1 MYAVYEFAFDTMYA
15 VYMCHACSEHA
26 HADMIRQDCTNL
38 LCTCA
43 QILRTCRIWNR
54 EPAQNMSTCDS
65 SQTCHVATFRTKSR
79 LGGFGWHHV
88 WYMVGSSETNFRRFR
103 GFRGFGRQ
111 KCRKCT
117 FWRKCTFS
125 MFPANSALSRL
136 FAQSRESAGLARNMC
151 QVLKKSSKPA
161 KPGFQVLY
169 IDHFQLPPRWKMTG
183 EDGDPFRGRRWH
195 CPSKRSIFE
204 KNLLFTKSLKIAEK
218 GTFFSFTPKNRWK
231 SLFFYPPKSDF
242 CRLPRRVV
250 PTAHSTFLSI
260 FFKRESALQTRKL
273 RAKSP
278 TCGLSGLSKI
288 VKNFKNFTFSR
299 FCENPKILR
308 FFWFFVIRHV
318 PYTNRQNRNFSQLFA
333 TFVDFADFVDFCKFL
348 DFSRFRKTRN
358 FSSFGTRSW
367 HVQNL
372 VSELVCRYDIRDT
385 QNPSLRCP
393 KVANFCIHA
402 ASESCTFRVVKTIAL
417 GELCLLFFW
426 VFETSKNWKNISL
439 WPQPP

>member
-79 LGGFGWHHV
+79 LGGVGWHHV
-88 WYMVGSSETNFRRFR
+88 WYMGGSSESNFRRFR

-111 KCRKCT
+111 KCGKCT

-169 IDHFQLPPRWKMTG
+169 IDHFQLPPRWK
-183 EDGDPFRGRRWH
+183 
-195 CPSKRSIFE
+195 
-204 KNLLFTKSLKIAEK
+204 
-218 GTFFSFTPKNRWK
+218 
-231 SLFFYPPKSDF
+231 
-242 CRLPRRVV
+242 
-250 PTAHSTFLSI
+250 
-260 FFKRESALQTRKL
+260 
-273 RAKSP
+273 
-278 TCGLSGLSKI
+278 
-288 VKNFKNFTFSR
+288 
-299 FCENPKILR
+299 
-308 FFWFFVIRHV
+308 
-318 PYTNRQNRNFSQLFA
+318 
-333 TFVDFADFVDFCKFL
+333 
-348 DFSRFRKTRN
+348 
-358 FSSFGTRSW
+358 
-367 HVQNL
+367 
-372 VSELVCRYDIRDT
+372 
-385 QNPSLRCP
+385 
-393 KVANFCIHA
+393 
-402 ASESCTFRVVKTIAL
+402 
-417 GELCLLFFW
+417 
-426 VFETSKNWKNISL
+426 
-439 WPQPP
+439 